1 MIETGSS
8 DFYNSEHFTP
18 RYRTSQDRVR
28 ACTPLPA
35 LSYRAIVR
43 NISQVQQNDT
53 EDEIT

>member
-1 MIETGSS
+1 MVETGSS

-28 ACTPLPA
+28 ACIPLPA